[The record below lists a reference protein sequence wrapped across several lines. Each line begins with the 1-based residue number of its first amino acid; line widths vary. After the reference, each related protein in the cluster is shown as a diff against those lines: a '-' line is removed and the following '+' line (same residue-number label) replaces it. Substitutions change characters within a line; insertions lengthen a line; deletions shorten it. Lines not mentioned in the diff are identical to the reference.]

1 MVETKLA
8 KLMVLCGIVFLDTK
22 KIMIMHLHQS
32 MSKIYHENQQAN
44 RRDLFWEIQMPFAHK
59 TAESSEDLSAA
70 KTTSH
75 QIHPHQLVTQLS
87 ALEGG

>member
-44 RRDLFWEIQMPFAHK
+44 RRDLFWEIHK